1 MNAFTREPT
10 RDLTT
15 SAQAFLPLVEA
26 VRVHRVNN
34 KPLAL
39 ASVSLPRLAKDDASA
54 VVVDVHNGLI
64 EVDARLSL
72 PAIAKRAAA
81 LGYWLPLLRP
91 LPAQPLWRVAPRFPF
106 YVDAAIQSAT
116 LISVDGDVFATPRG
130 PRHSAGPSM
139 LHATTTT
146 PPFAF
151 LVRARI
157 KVTSIVNS
165 GVDVVDC
172 GSVDAAAHAVRD
184 LVDDARVFGVEAFG
198 SRVLRLGGA
207 VPSSTTTAT
216 TTSTPASS
224 TTTTTTTTTTTRPAP
239 PQTPWAKAAPLSRRS
254 RSLPPG
260 DVVAIREALLAGQR
274 VCAVPFMQ
282 RVAAL
287 DPVADAVTAAGADV
301 KDVRAAAQAFA
312 NALRAG
318 ATRGAP

>member
-10 RDLTT
+10 RELTT

-39 ASVSLPRLAKDDASA
+39 DSVALPRVARDDASA

-64 EVDARLSL
+64 DVDARLSL

-81 LGYWLPLLRP
+81 LGYWLPVLRP
-91 LPAQPLWRVAPRFPF
+91 LPSMPLWRVAPQYPF
-106 YVDAAIQSAT
+106 YVDAVVQSAT

-139 LHATTTT
+139 LHATTTA

-151 LVRARI
+151 LVRARL
-157 KVTSIVNS
+157 KVTSIVHS
-165 GVDVVDC
+165 GVEVVDC
-172 GSVDAAAHAVRD
+172 GSVDDAARALRD
-184 LVDDARVFGVEAFG
+184 IVDDARVFGVEAFG
-198 SRVLRLGGA
+198 SRLLRLGGA
-207 VPSSTTTAT
+207 VPSSTTSTS
-216 TTSTPASS
+216 TTSTPTSA
-224 TTTTTTTTTTTRPAP
+224 TTTTTTTTTQTTTRAAP
-239 PQTPWAKAAPLSRRS
+239 PQTPWATAATAVRRS

-260 DVVAIREALLAGQR
+260 DLVAIREALHAGQR

-287 DPVADAVTAAGADV
+287 DAVDVDARADV

-312 NALRAG
+312 NALRTG